1 MKETQKKRVW
11 LLGQEN
17 TLEKKMA
24 THSSILAWRIPWT
37 EEPGGLQSMGL
48 QESDTTEHVHTVLLT
63 ITRTPLILCFALLQL
78 HKDCVF
84 VCVVY
89 KSRVCA
95 TLHQAAL
102 LALSFNVIC
111 SLCVSVSHFGN
122 SYNIANLFIMVII
135 FIRAICD
142 QWHLMLLLQKD
153 YDWLKAQIMVS
164 LFSRTAFLM
173 KTYALFRHS
182 AIAYLTDCTIV
193 YITLSHALG
202 NWKICDSLYCEVCFR
217 AVAALCWSSREEIPH
232 IPGKRKPSK
241 MVGTER
247 GHQRA
252 DRLKP
257 QSQTISQSDHMDHS
271 LV

>member
-11 LLGQEN
+11 ALGQED
-17 TLEKKMA
+17 TLEKKMV

-63 ITRTPLILCFALLQL
+63 LTRHLWYCALLYFSLTRTVC
-78 HKDCVF
+78 
-84 VCVVY
+84 VCVVCR
-89 KSRVCA
+89 SRVCA

-102 LALSFNVIC
+102 SVLSFNVIC
-111 SLCVSVSHFGN
+111 SLCVSVSHLGN
-122 SYNIANLFIMVII
+122 SCNISNLFIMVII

-142 QWHLMLLLQKD
+142 QWPLMLLLQKD

-202 NWKICDSLYCEVCFR
+202 NWKICDLLYCEVCFR
-217 AVAALCWSSREEIPH
+217 AVAALCWSS
-232 IPGKRKPSK
+232 
-241 MVGTER
+241 
-247 GHQRA
+247 HQR
-252 DRLKP
+252 DTPHPR
-257 QSQTISQSDHMDHS
+257 
-271 LV
+271 